1 MIKKILIAVF
11 LLFSF
16 VTIAQQATSSP
27 YSFYGIGE
35 VRFKGTVENR
45 LMGSMAVIPDSIHVN
60 LQNPASYSSL
70 KLATFTVGGSFN
82 SSRFNSS
89 QGNDKAQRTTV
100 DYLAVGLPIGKS
112 SGVTFGLL
120 PYSSVG
126 YRVSNESFDVNNTN
140 QTIKIL
146 KKYEGKGGLNKV
158 FAGYGYQIN
167 KNFRIGADLSYNFGT
182 IETTS
187 IGYQSDVDYGS
198 QEKNTSELSGVGF
211 NIGAMYERKIK
222 KYDFYGSIA
231 FAPQTN
237 LKSNNE
243 RVLSSIL
250 YSEDYSPGV
259 ISQIKDS
266 VPDTTL
272 RIPGQLSIGAGF
284 GKSKKWI
291 VGTEVTFK
299 QSSDMTNR
307 FSDITGA
314 SFENGIQYSLGGYF
328 VPNYNAF
335 SNYFKK
341 ITYRA
346 GFRYEKT
353 GLVIRNESIMDYS
366 FTGGFGLPLGGAFS
380 NLNIGLEY
388 GKKGTAKANLVEEN
402 YMNVI
407 MSISLNDKWFV
418 KRRYE

>member
-45 LMGSMAVIPDSIHVN
+45 LMGSMAVIPDSIHIN

-82 SSRFNSS
+82 SSRLNSS

-100 DYLAVGLPIGKS
+100 DYLAVGLPVGKS

-126 YRVSNESFDVNNTN
+126 YRVSNEGYSVNETN

-182 IETTS
+182 IETKS
-187 IGYQSDVDYGS
+187 IRYQSDVDYGS
-198 QEKNTSELSGVGF
+198 QEKNTSEFSGITF
-211 NIGAMYERKIK
+211 NIGAMYERKINK
-222 KYDFYGSIA
+222 HDFYSS
-231 FAPQTN
+231 FRFTPQSN

-243 RVLSSIL
+243 RVISSIL
-250 YSEDYSPGV
+250 YSEDYTPGI
-259 ISQIKDS
+259 ISQLTPIIS
-266 VPDTTL
+266 NTTL
-272 RIPGQLSIGAGF
+272 KLPSEVAFGAGF
-284 GKSKKWI
+284 GKSKKWV
-291 VGTEVTFK
+291 VGAEVTFK
-299 QSSDMTNR
+299 QSGDMTNR

-314 SFENGIQYSLGGYF
+314 SFENRIQYSLGGYF
-328 VPNYNAF
+328 VPNYTSF

-353 GLVIRNESIMDYS
+353 GLVIRNESIRDYS

-380 NLNIGLEY
+380 NLNVGLEY
-388 GKKGTAKANLVEEN
+388 GRKGTAKANLVEEN

-407 MSISLNDKWFV
+407 MSFSLNDKWFV